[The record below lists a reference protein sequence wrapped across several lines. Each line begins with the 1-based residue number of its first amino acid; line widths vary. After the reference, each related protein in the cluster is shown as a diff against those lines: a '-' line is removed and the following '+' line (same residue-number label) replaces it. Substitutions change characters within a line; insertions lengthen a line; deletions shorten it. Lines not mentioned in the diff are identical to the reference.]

1 MAGRRATLE
10 AQRSRYFQ
18 DIAAAFFRLRG
29 APFVLS
35 SGDMVTIAG
44 WEQAGIPLGVVE
56 EGIRRA
62 YEKARQARPWPG
74 RLSSLSYCDREV
86 KRAFQEHRERRVGG
100 GRTPVA
106 RSRKAGRAEEA
117 VRAFL
122 ADSAAETDYLRG
134 VYSEALALL
143 TRKTIREAD
152 LERLEAEAERLI
164 LEHAGGP
171 DRAEAE
177 KRVRAE
183 FAGHPPDQYEEIF
196 AVELIRR
203 EREKHGI
210 PHLCLFYF

>member
-1 MAGRRATLE
+1 MAGKRATLE

-35 SGDMVTIAG
+35 SGEMVTIAG

-62 YEKARQARPWPG
+62 YEKARQARPSPG
-74 RLSSLSYCDREV
+74 RLSSLAYCDREV
-86 KRAFQEHRERRVGG
+86 KRAFQEHRERRVG
-100 GRTPVA
+100 RHRAPVG
-106 RSRKAGRAEEA
+106 RSRKAGKAQEA

-122 ADSAAETDYLRG
+122 AAPAAETGYLHE
-134 VYSEALALL
+134 VYGQALTLL
-143 TRKTIREAD
+143 SRQTIHEAD

-171 DRAEAE
+171 ERAEAE
-177 KRVRAE
+177 EHVRAD
-183 FAGHPPDQYEEIF
+183 FAGHSPDQHEEIL
-196 AVELIRR
+196 AVALIRR
-203 EREKHGI
+203 AREKYGI
-210 PHLCLFYF
+210 PHLCLYYY